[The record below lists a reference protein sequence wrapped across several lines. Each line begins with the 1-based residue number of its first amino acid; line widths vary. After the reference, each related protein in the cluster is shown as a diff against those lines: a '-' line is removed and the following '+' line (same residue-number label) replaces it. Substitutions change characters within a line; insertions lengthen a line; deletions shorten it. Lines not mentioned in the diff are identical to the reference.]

1 MYNSI
6 ESINDILLK
15 YSSKI
20 RSSDSRRWNVSLCR
34 YDFEL
39 YISNESIRLWDLRE
53 SNIRSAKYLARPFI
67 KRFIISIN
75 VRNVFQNSLP
85 FSFLHFPLLLLSS
98 ISIISRKKLPSFC
111 TEGRK
116 EGGKKRKF
124 HYRSALS
131 IYTHHSPRFTHEHG
145 SVVAHSSLVTVT
157 IDSLTRSRPL
167 IRDAIDS
174 REGEN
179 RVEGVRIREENSPPL
194 FNQKIVDED
203 VKNFRV
209 EIVRSLFLRNREPLF
224 LVVFLRF

>member
-1 MYNSI
+1 M
-6 ESINDILLK
+6 
-15 YSSKI
+15 
-20 RSSDSRRWNVSLCR
+20 
-34 YDFEL
+34 
-39 YISNESIRLWDLRE
+39 
-53 SNIRSAKYLARPFI
+53 
-67 KRFIISIN
+67 KRFFMSLWFRIVEKIFAFGIFENLILYLPNISLVPSLKDSLYRLMFETCFRILFLSHFYIFLPRIII
-75 VRNVFQNSLP
+75 
-85 FSFLHFPLLLLSS
+85 LHLHNFAQETALLLH
-98 ISIISRKKLPSFC
+98 
-111 TEGRK
+111 GRK
-116 EGGKKRKF
+116 ERGGKKRKF

-179 RVEGVRIREENSPPL
+179 RAEGVRIREENSPPL

>member
-1 MYNSI
+1 M
-6 ESINDILLK
+6 
-15 YSSKI
+15 
-20 RSSDSRRWNVSLCR
+20 
-34 YDFEL
+34 
-39 YISNESIRLWDLRE
+39 
-53 SNIRSAKYLARPFI
+53 
-67 KRFIISIN
+67 
-75 VRNVFQNSLP
+75 
-85 FSFLHFPLLLLSS
+85 
-98 ISIISRKKLPSFC
+98 
-111 TEGRK
+111 
-116 EGGKKRKF
+116 
-124 HYRSALS
+124 
-131 IYTHHSPRFTHEHG
+131 
-145 SVVAHSSLVTVT
+145 VAHSSLVTVT